1 MGKRIYLDIETLPPA
16 EETKTSL
23 LQGLRQ
29 QKLTLQETINDNDLA
44 MMADDEYRNYALK
57 GERGRILTIGLLIE
71 ENGVI
76 LQQGG
81 LGRDRETRQYH
92 LNEARTLRAFWNLVA
107 DFNPSRDLFI
117 GHNILDF
124 DLPFI
129 YKRSIIHQIKPTIHL
144 PFRRFQCQPI
154 FDTMWEWSC
163 WRHRISLHDLA
174 QALAVPSPKAAGVT
188 GDNVYDLYQQGQ
200 HEEIAQY
207 CLRDVL
213 CVREV
218 FHRLRYESAIPLTPY
233 QTSLPENSLTTSLK
247 AIGTVV

>member
-16 EETKTSL
+16 EETKAVI

-29 QKLTLQETINDNDLA
+29 QKLTMQETVNDDDLA
-44 MMADDEYRNYALK
+44 MKADEEYRNCALH

-71 ENGVI
+71 ENDTI
-76 LQQGG
+76 LQQGC

-92 LNEARTLRAFWNLVA
+92 LDEARTLRAFWKLVA

-163 WRHRISLHDLA
+163 WRHRISLRDLA

-188 GDNVYDLYQQGQ
+188 GDNVYDLYQQGR

-207 CLRDVL
+207 CMRDVV

-218 FHRLRYESAIPLTPY
+218 FHRLRYETATPLRPTGITAPE
-233 QTSLPENSLTTSLK
+233 SLSTHSLN
-247 AIGTVV
+247 AMGAAA